1 MISYVIRGQDY
12 LELSIWRQQF
22 IDDVQPS
29 KFESSRLIVNAII
42 VEETIRGS
50 RITSS
55 YDFDIRYLHDE
66 LKTHEKMSKK
76 SSCPS

>member
-29 KFESSRLIVNAII
+29 SSRLIVNAII